1 MKRKICFLLILLF
14 SLKICFAN
22 ENSKFDLIT
31 FYKNP
36 FIKKEMYPEIFYTY
50 LDFENYFKNET
61 FEISSEVIQNKY
73 DKTKNNIRYKLNKDN
88 ITLYYLHSGYNGKCF
103 LELMSIIP
111 NKELLVKY
119 GFYKGMD
126 EKSVLE
132 ICGKKFYQQNH
143 KINYEL
149 CFYGNGPWQINFSFN
164 SKTKKL
170 SKINFWYG
178 VD

>member
-132 ICGKKFYQQNH
+132 ICGK
-143 KINYEL
+143 
-149 CFYGNGPWQINFSFN
+149 
-164 SKTKKL
+164 
-170 SKINFWYG
+170 
-178 VD
+178 

>member
-1 MKRKICFLLILLF
+1 
-14 SLKICFAN
+14 
-22 ENSKFDLIT
+22 
-31 FYKNP
+31 
-36 FIKKEMYPEIFYTY
+36 MYPEIFYTY

-132 ICGKKFYQQNH
+132 ICVKNFINKITKLTMNYVFMETGHGK
-143 KINYEL
+143 
-149 CFYGNGPWQINFSFN
+149 
-164 SKTKKL
+164 
-170 SKINFWYG
+170 
-178 VD
+178 